1 MIQKII
7 KIAVILSFA
16 FVGMNLNAQE
26 NGFVF
31 RPLFAGGGGAAVFDG
46 FGGYAIGGIGEFAL
60 LVYERDLQ
68 FGLHFGGRGNTITSS
83 SGNRYGSGSLMSR
96 ISLGGF
102 WPRDFLRSYSFIEG
116 GIGFGA
122 GNNTTA
128 MNIIFGGGGG
138 LDLFF
143 NRHGSVYL
151 EIGYLQH
158 HINNELIGG
167 ISINIGTRRFF
178 R

>member
-1 MIQKII
+1 
-7 KIAVILSFA
+7 
-16 FVGMNLNAQE
+16 
-26 NGFVF
+26 
-31 RPLFAGGGGAAVFDG
+31 
-46 FGGYAIGGIGEFAL
+46 
-60 LVYERDLQ
+60 
-68 FGLHFGGRGNTITSS
+68 
-83 SGNRYGSGSLMSR
+83 
-96 ISLGGF
+96 
-102 WPRDFLRSYSFIEG
+102 
-116 GIGFGA
+116 
-122 GNNTTA
+122 